1 MGHKCHANPKPS
13 RRGLEHLRQVA
24 EQAFPPH
31 TIRFCSHGDLG
42 GHRAPRDHTLAFRLV
57 DERGKYRSNVI
68 WVMPQS
74 LLSWT
79 PACVRQAVDE
89 SNGK

>member
-1 MGHKCHANPKPS
+1 MKRHANPKPEKD
-13 RRGLEHLRQVA
+13 GLAHLTRVA
-24 EQAFPPH
+24 SEAYPNH

-57 DERGKYRSNVI
+57 DGRGKFRSNVV
-68 WVMPQS
+68 WVAPES
-74 LLSWT
+74 LKSWT
-79 PACVRQAVDE
+79 ADDVRRAVDE